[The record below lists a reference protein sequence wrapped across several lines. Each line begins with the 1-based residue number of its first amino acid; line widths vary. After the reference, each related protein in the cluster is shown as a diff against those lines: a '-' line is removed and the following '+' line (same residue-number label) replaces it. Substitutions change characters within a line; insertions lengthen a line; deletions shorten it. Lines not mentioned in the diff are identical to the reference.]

1 MYIYNLNLYLAA
13 LGLHCS
19 RGLSLVAGG
28 GLWWRG
34 VGRAA
39 TFHFNAAAAHCGD
52 SSLLSMGSGYVGLIT
67 VVHQPSCSAAF
78 GSSQTR
84 D

>member
-1 MYIYNLNLYLAA
+1 M
-13 LGLHCS
+13 
-19 RGLSLVAGG
+19 
-28 GLWWRG
+28 
-34 VGRAA
+34 GRAA